1 MSWTAQATQE
11 NAVSKNTAL
20 EVAKA
25 EALRRV
31 AALKER
37 ERAYQRILAY
47 GEPKVGKS
55 GFAMDWRTEEE
66 IENGTLIRILDFD
79 NGCEPTWRTN
89 WDSDPNIEILHP
101 IVRDNEG
108 YPDLSET
115 ILLAEAWIQM
125 AKDSIEDGENVKFV
139 FDGID
144 KWLNICF
151 LAVQQD
157 KRSTNFK
164 FLPVLW
170 GSRNK
175 TYDDLIDKVC
185 ALPCDVYFITHMKDK
200 YEGINN
206 PNPTGRIPDIGKNTM
221 AAINQELQFEKK
233 IVGNKTDY
241 YVKVISSKT
250 NTALVGK
257 EFNILSINGGEVEW
271 VSVPEFQA
279 GEL

>member
-20 EVAKA
+20 EVAKS

-31 AALKER
+31 AALQER

-108 YPDLSET
+108 YPVLSET
-115 ILLAEAWIQM
+115 ILLSEAWIQM
-125 AKDSIEDGENVKFV
+125 AKDDIKEGANIKFV
-139 FDGID
+139 IDGLD

-185 ALPCDVYFITHMKDK
+185 SLPCDVYFITHMKDK

-206 PNPTGRIPDIGKNTM
+206 PNPTGRMPDIGKNTM

-233 IVGNKTDY
+233 IIGNKTNY

-257 EFNILSINGGEVEW
+257 EFNILTIDSGEVEW
-271 VSVPEFQA
+271 TSVPDFQA
-279 GEL
+279 GKL

>member
-20 EVAKA
+20 EVAKS

-31 AALKER
+31 AALQER

-115 ILLAEAWIQM
+115 ILLSEAWIQM
-125 AKDSIEDGENVKFV
+125 TKDDIKEGANIKFV
-139 FDGID
+139 IDGLD

-185 ALPCDVYFITHMKDK
+185 SLPCDVYFITHMKDK

-206 PNPTGRIPDIGKNTM
+206 PNPTGRMPDIGKNTM

-233 IVGNKTDY
+233 IIGNKTNY

-257 EFNILSINGGEVEW
+257 EFIDY
-271 VSVPEFQA
+271 
-279 GEL
+279 

>member
-206 PNPTGRIPDIGKNTM
+206 PNPTGRMPDIGKNTM

-233 IVGNKTDY
+233 IIGNKTDY

-257 EFNILSINGGEVEW
+257 EFNILTINAGEVEW
-271 VSVPEFQA
+271 TSVPEFQA
-279 GEL
+279 GKL